1 MTDPKIG
8 AVICD
13 CQGEISSRIDTG
25 LLFNKVMKL
34 ENIIAIKH
42 VPALCQEKILTS
54 VFEGFVKDKVNAFL
68 FIGCSVRSSLK
79 FPEKKISFLM
89 NLYGMNPSMFEVAN
103 VREQCA
109 WIHEKGDASFNKAY
123 DQIRMAH
130 VRLLHDEPLVLN
142 SVIEEKALI
151 IGGGAAGL
159 EAAKNIAQVGLKATL
174 VEKNSYLGGRI
185 PQIRILFQ
193 SENWNGK
200 CISHCVGPVHINDT
214 IVEPSVSAFVNSEIE
229 TIEKRDGNFYAKIR
243 KAPEYVD
250 PDKCISCGK
259 CAEVCPEFAKNDFE
273 EGIFVRKAID
283 KDFPMAIP
291 DSFNIIKE
299 FCTECGKC
307 LEVCPADAI
316 NLKAQ
321 EQYFEDNFGAV
332 FLSTGFEHKSLGSFQ
347 EYGTKEPDVVT
358 GMEFERIIDHGLK
371 CPSDQREP
379 DHIVFV
385 LCAGSRA
392 VGDKISGG
400 VPYCSKTCCATT
412 MKQAIQVS
420 NMLIAARITIIYYY
434 DIRTYER
441 TFEALYNSAQS
452 IGIEF
457 VQGNLESIEKN
468 DNTHETGSETD
479 AKADLNKGLKIKL
492 EQLGEQKSSTMEDYV
507 FNDMGKL
514 EFNADIIVLA
524 SAQTPKKG
532 SDSLA
537 EKLKIPLDNAGF
549 PIENQP
555 RIFRPTETFVD
566 RVYAAGA
573 STGPKIVQQ
582 AVEQG
587 RAAAMNAIPRMLN
600 KTINIHKF
608 ANSIDPETC
617 VSCRFCETVC
627 PHGAISLTDDGIVM
641 VDQAFC
647 QGCGLCQAVC
657 PTHAASLTN
666 FSEKQILDQI
676 DVAFHG
682 LEKGEPKIIGLLC
695 YWCSYSAADF
705 IKKYDCEL
713 PTNFRVIRTRCSSSV
728 HTSLLFEMFKRGVDG
743 IIVGGCPVNSCHH
756 LHGNYLSDRRIHLA
770 SKLMEQLGLD
780 SGRLIFDYIG
790 VADSKILATRVNAM
804 DKKLRELGANP
815 VGLQQKRGD
824 KNGK

>member
-1 MTDPKIG
+1 MTYPKIG

-13 CQGEISSRIDTG
+13 CQGEISSKIETD
-25 LLFNKVMKL
+25 LLYNEVIKL
-34 ENIIAIKH
+34 ANVKFVKH
-42 VPALCQEKILTS
+42 VSALCQKKVLTLIFEEFVADKI
-54 VFEGFVKDKVNAFL
+54 NAFL
-68 FIGCSVRSSLK
+68 FIGCSARSSLK
-79 FPEKKISFLM
+79 FPEKKISSLM
-89 NLYGMNPSMFEVAN
+89 NLYGMEPSMFEVAN
-103 VREQCA
+103 IREQCA
-109 WIHEKGDASFNKAY
+109 WIHEKGDDSFNKAY

-130 VRLLHDEPLVLN
+130 VRLLNDRPIVSN
-142 SVIEEKALI
+142 SIIEEKALI

-200 CISHCVGPVHINDT
+200 CISHCVGPVHVNDT
-214 IVEPSVSAFVNSEIE
+214 IVEPSVSAYVNSEIE
-229 TIEKRDGNFYAKIR
+229 TIEKKNGNFYAKIK

-259 CAEVCPEFAKNDFE
+259 CAEICPEFAKSDFE
-273 EGIFVRKAID
+273 EGIFTRKAID
-283 KDFPMAIP
+283 KEFAMAIP

-299 FCTECGKC
+299 FCTECGDC

-316 NLKAQ
+316 NLKAE
-321 EQYFEDNFGAV
+321 EQFFEDNFGAV
-332 FLSTGFEHKSLGSFQ
+332 FLSTGFEHKSLDSFS

-379 DHIVFV
+379 EHIVFM

-392 VGDKISGG
+392 VGDKISNG

-420 NMLIAARITIIYYY
+420 NMLIAANITIVYYY

-441 TFEALYNSAQS
+441 TFEALYNTAKSL
-452 IGIEF
+452 GVEF

-468 DNTHETGSETD
+468 DDSDSN
-479 AKADLNKGLKIKL
+479 AGLKIKL
-492 EQLGEQKSSTMEDYV
+492 EQLLEQKSSTMEDYV
-507 FNDMGKL
+507 FDDKGKL
-514 EFNADIIVLA
+514 EFDADIVVLA
-524 SAQTPKKG
+524 SAQTPHQKSK
-532 SDSLA
+532 SLV

-566 RVYAAGA
+566 RVYAAG
-573 STGPKIVQQ
+573 SSNGPKIVQE

-587 RAAAMNAIPRMLN
+587 RAAAMNVIPRMLN
-600 KTINIHKF
+600 KTLNIHKF
-608 ANSIDPETC
+608 ANSIDPEAC
-617 VSCRFCETVC
+617 INCRFCEIVC
-627 PHGAISLTDDGIVM
+627 PHGAISLTDKGNVI

-666 FSEKQILDQI
+666 FSEKQILDQV
-676 DVAFHG
+676 DVAFKS
-682 LEKGEPKIIGLLC
+682 LKPGEPKILGLLC

-705 IKKYDCEL
+705 IKKYECEL

-756 LHGNYLSDRRIHLA
+756 LHGNYLSDRRMQLA
-770 SKLMEQLGLD
+770 SKLMDQLGLD
-780 SGRLIFDYIG
+780 TGRLIFDYIG
-790 VADSKILATRVNAM
+790 VSDSENLAKRVNTM
-804 DKKLRELGANP
+804 DKKLRELGPNP
-815 VGLQQKRGD
+815 VGLQQQLGD
-824 KNGK
+824 NNGK